1 MNYHSISIEE
11 VFKNL
16 KVTKDGLLSEQ
27 IEEKISQYGKNILP
41 EKKKAHPIIKFL
53 AQFVNVFALIL
64 IVAAVIS
71 FIFENQ
77 IDSWVIVTILFLN
90 AIIGFV
96 EEYRAERAIDALK
109 GMVVKQAKVIRD
121 GILKKVRA
129 EKIVPGDI
137 LFLEEG
143 DNISA
148 DARVFETN
156 NLRTAE
162 ASLTGESTPIEKTT
176 ATLKGELA
184 LADRTNLVFMGTS
197 VVGGNGKAIV
207 FATGKNTAL
216 GNIAGT
222 VSQIKQ
228 KKTHY
233 QESTTHLAWVMG
245 SVAVAGTI
253 AIFLVGYF
261 INHFPI
267 LELALF
273 SIASLISGIPEGL
286 PAVLIIVLAIGA
298 YRMARRNAVIR
309 HLPSTETLSVVTVI
323 ATDKTGTLTQ
333 NSMTIRKIITGDG
346 DLINVSG
353 IGWEGKGDF
362 SQNGKNIIP
371 AENPALAKLMR
382 LAMIS
387 SAARVYKTD
396 DQYEIVGDP
405 TEAAFIVLG
414 EKAGYKQEQINEET
428 KLIAEIP
435 FDSDKKYQARLFDY
449 NGGRE
454 IVLAGA
460 FENVLSLS
468 THYLDFHGEKKILT
482 EKIKKEL
489 LDQADK
495 LALDAL
501 RVLGIAFREEKKD
514 ETKLDVGFIK
524 ELTLLGLFGMIDPP
538 REGVKEA
545 IAKARSAGIRIIMKT
560 GDHKKTALAIAREIG
575 LVDLGY
581 AEVYTETELVLLNQ
595 NEFDKVVARA
605 SIFARVTPET
615 KHRITLS
622 LQKQGE
628 VVAVTGDGVN
638 DAPSLRQADLGIAMG
653 KSGTDVAREASE
665 MVLID
670 DNFASIINAI
680 EEARTVF
687 RNVRQTSA
695 YVITTNFA
703 EIITLAVTMF
713 LGLPLPLIAIQI
725 LWLNIVSESMVTIGL
740 ASEPK
745 NHHILLEKPKKRTE
759 PILSRE
765 IIPFIIIMVL
775 IMVIL
780 TIPFFIKTLP
790 EGLNKARAIV
800 FTIMAWTQL
809 WNVWNMRSL
818 KESLFKL
825 EILGNQPLVVGF
837 LISAIL
843 QITVVQLP
851 FFQNIFS
858 FTPLNLIDWVML
870 IGLSSTVL
878 WIGEGYKFIR
888 YRKERI
894 MQTA

>member
-16 KVTKDGLLSEQ
+16 KVTKDGLLSEK
-27 IEEKISQYGKNILP
+27 IEERISQYGKNILP
-41 EKKKAHPIIKFL
+41 EKKKAHPVVKFL
-53 AQFVNVFALIL
+53 AQFANVFALIL

-129 EKIVPGDI
+129 EEIVPGDI

>member
-1 MNYHSISIEE
+1 MVLIKY
-11 VFKNL
+11 
-16 KVTKDGLLSEQ
+16 
-27 IEEKISQYGKNILP
+27 
-41 EKKKAHPIIKFL
+41 KKRGWIR
-53 AQFVNVFALIL
+53 
-64 IVAAVIS
+64 
-71 FIFENQ
+71 IFE
-77 IDSWVIVTILFLN
+77 
-90 AIIGFV
+90 
-96 EEYRAERAIDALK
+96 
-109 GMVVKQAKVIRD
+109 
-121 GILKKVRA
+121 
-129 EKIVPGDI
+129 
-137 LFLEEG
+137 
-143 DNISA
+143 
-148 DARVFETN
+148 
-156 NLRTAE
+156 
-162 ASLTGESTPIEKTT
+162 
-176 ATLKGELA
+176 
-184 LADRTNLVFMGTS
+184 
-197 VVGGNGKAIV
+197 
-207 FATGKNTAL
+207 
-216 GNIAGT
+216 
-222 VSQIKQ
+222 
-228 KKTHY
+228 
-233 QESTTHLAWVMG
+233 
-245 SVAVAGTI
+245 AVI
-253 AIFLVGYF
+253 AIFAV
-261 INHFPI
+261 
-267 LELALF
+267 
-273 SIASLISGIPEGL
+273 AS
-286 PAVLIIVLAIGA
+286 VLIIVLAIGA

>member
-1 MNYHSISIEE
+1 
-11 VFKNL
+11 
-16 KVTKDGLLSEQ
+16 
-27 IEEKISQYGKNILP
+27 
-41 EKKKAHPIIKFL
+41 
-53 AQFVNVFALIL
+53 
-64 IVAAVIS
+64 
-71 FIFENQ
+71 
-77 IDSWVIVTILFLN
+77 
-90 AIIGFV
+90 
-96 EEYRAERAIDALK
+96 
-109 GMVVKQAKVIRD
+109 
-121 GILKKVRA
+121 
-129 EKIVPGDI
+129 
-137 LFLEEG
+137 
-143 DNISA
+143 
-148 DARVFETN
+148 
-156 NLRTAE
+156 
-162 ASLTGESTPIEKTT
+162 
-176 ATLKGELA
+176 
-184 LADRTNLVFMGTS
+184 MGTS